1 MEYHGL
7 TFVQYICIFLQLQPN
22 KRQSV
27 NLTIFELARA
37 VGKSETYVRQ
47 HIHRKHLSARK
58 EGRNVF
64 VALDEAARWARARGL
79 SFAPPA
85 RISASPGTMEG
96 RTARITVL
104 TLSGVGT
111 QQQNLFTLIRHRR
124 QDALG
129 PWASEPAKHWS
140 GEDLGLGMRAYR
152 LDASLERCHALV
164 DRTLDSGVLD
174 LDGAEVRYDVESV
187 PRRHR
192 AFRDYRQLSG
202 SPLLSPFSRHS
213 AEVIEYWSLAEEPRR
228 RWLKVLN
235 SLDGKAPL
243 RFGWL
248 NSLLTRGAD
257 RVGNLMIAGANDAI
271 SCDLEKHNDRALR
284 LHVDAAELM
293 PGAYRATVWASH
305 SDDEV
310 LRREIPVTSHV
321 TEIEVAT
328 DVDHLGFAMYRAADG
343 ECVDL
348 MEHYLAKEMSFRI
361 QVSGPPMQVRNRRRR
376 SIHRV
381 NIASSLSTNSVVSF
395 DDSAS
400 IDKEVR
406 RLWLDRR
413 VHAREAAAR
422 RDDSL
427 RRFQPDQLELAVQYF
442 VNLLKQDA
450 DRTNTI
456 YLADPY
462 FMEPMEGDVGTE
474 LYLNLFAV
482 TAGRPLLVLCAMKE
496 DLGAQP
502 WWTNYPGAITAHVTV
517 RSFLKQQNRETHGRM
532 RGFHDRYLST
542 PQREIL
548 MSNSFN
554 GWGKNG
560 VTFVRLPCAVYR
572 AEAEGLWAIDIES
585 KTEPLFVR
593 EIA

>member
-1 MEYHGL
+1 MEHHGL
-7 TFVQYICIFLQLQPN
+7 TFVQYIRTFLQLQRN
-22 KRQSV
+22 KQQSV

-37 VGKSETYVRQ
+37 VKKSETYVRQ

-85 RISASPGTMEG
+85 RISARPGTLEG
-96 RTARITVL
+96 RTARMTVL
-104 TLSGVGT
+104 TLNGAGA
-111 QQQNLFTLIRHRR
+111 QQRNLFTLIRHRR
-124 QDALG
+124 RDALG
-129 PWASEPAKHWS
+129 PWASEPDGPWY
-140 GEDLGLGMRAYR
+140 GEDPGFGMRAYHR
-152 LDASLERCHALV
+152 DASLERCQAWV
-164 DRTLDSGVLD
+164 DRILESGALS
-174 LDGAEVRYDVESV
+174 LDGVEVRYDVEPA

-213 AEVIEYWSLAEEPRR
+213 AEIIEYWSLAEEPRR
-228 RWLKVLN
+228 RWLKVLK

-257 RVGNLMIAGANDAI
+257 RIGNLMIAGADDAI
-271 SCDLEKHNDRALR
+271 SCDLLKQNDRALR
-284 LHVDAAELM
+284 LQVDATELM

-310 LRREIPVTSHV
+310 LRREIPVTSHA

-348 MEHYLAKEMSFRI
+348 MEAYVLKESGFRM
-361 QVSGPPMQVRNRRRR
+361 QVSGPPLQVRNRRGR

-381 NIASSLSTNSVVSF
+381 NVASSLSTTSVVSF
-395 DDSAS
+395 DDSTS
-400 IDKEVR
+400 IDKEIR

-413 VHAREAAAR
+413 VHAREAAAY

-427 RRFQPDQLELAVQYF
+427 ERFQPDQLELAVQYF
-442 VNLLKQDA
+442 VNLLRQDT
-450 DRTNTI
+450 DRTSPI
-456 YLADPY
+456 YLGDPY
-462 FMEPMEGDVGTE
+462 FMVPMKGEVGTK
-474 LYLNLFAV
+474 LYLDLFTL
-482 TAGRPLLVLCAMKE
+482 TAGRPLLVLCAKTE
-496 DLGAQP
+496 DDGAQP
-502 WWTNYPGAITAHVTV
+502 WWIDFPDSITGHIRV
-517 RSFLKQQNRETHGRM
+517 RSFLTQQTRD
-532 RGFHDRYLST
+532 RGFHDRFLST
-542 PQREIL
+542 SQREIL
-548 MSNSFN
+548 ISNSFN
-554 GWGKNG
+554 GWDKHG
-560 VTFVRLPCAVYR
+560 VTFVRLPYAVYR
-572 AEAEGLWAIDIES
+572 SEAERFWDIDIES
-585 KTEPLFVR
+585 ETEPQFVR
-593 EIA
+593 EFA